1 MMDKAALLREMKR
14 NNCSVDELARV
25 CGISR
30 SAIYR
35 RLRGEIDFKVGEIIK
50 ATGRLHPVSYT
61 HLDVY
66 KRQVYRSSC
75 ETSESSGRC
84 SASSGILEK
93 SSTEQQASIA
103 SNRLFSAVVS
113 VFGTSLAVNL
123 SICLLYTS
131 RCV

>member
-50 ATGRLHPVSYT
+50 ATVAYTCRLIV
-61 HLDVY
+61 
-66 KRQVYRSSC
+66 
-75 ETSESSGRC
+75 
-84 SASSGILEK
+84 
-93 SSTEQQASIA
+93 
-103 SNRLFSAVVS
+103 
-113 VFGTSLAVNL
+113 GTSYFLRSEEVQTWTF
-123 SICLLYTS
+123 IKC
-131 RCV
+131 

>member
-50 ATGRLHPVSYT
+50 VTGRLH
-61 HLDVY
+61 
-66 KRQVYRSSC
+66 
-75 ETSESSGRC
+75 
-84 SASSGILEK
+84 
-93 SSTEQQASIA
+93 
-103 SNRLFSAVVS
+103 
-113 VFGTSLAVNL
+113 L
-123 SICLLYTS
+123 SID
-131 RCV
+131 RRNVIFFAE